1 MWRKARAVAL
11 AILAL
16 PAPETLAQTIEVRV
30 VEEVSRRALP
40 GVVVR
45 LVRNGRAEALGLS
58 NESGRLVLRAPGPG
72 TYQLLASRIGH
83 EPAPPVRLVLQTGTV
98 QQVIEMPRAVRM
110 LPAITVSG
118 ISRCERSPREGSL
131 AAALWQEI
139 ETALSANRITAEQGL
154 QILHTVRYQR
164 DRDSLDQVIR
174 ERVTGSAVTRGQP
187 FVALPAR
194 DLARRGFVYRQQDG
208 IHYAAPDAALLLA
221 DEFVNRHCFRV
232 NPSGPAAG
240 LIGLAFEP
248 VVDSRRPDVRG
259 TLWID
264 RESRELRYLEYSYT
278 SLEGPQAL
286 GNPGGEI
293 RFLRLESGAWIVSE
307 WFIRMPLTG
316 ELRNAPLGS
325 DRYVLLG
332 WVEQGGRASVRPP
345 PPRETEGRRF
355 TVEGEVYD
363 SLHHRGLAGALVTI
377 DGEPDSGRTDQRGT
391 FRLSVAGPGQRLLR
405 VTHPLL
411 GLVRDNSTREIVLPP
426 ERPVTIR
433 VDVPSPASFAR
444 TFCAGEEAGAGVVGM
459 VTDTAGAPAPA
470 RVVRAVW
477 HQVPSGRVER
487 GAVSRSLS
495 AETGPRGEFAFC
507 NLPRRQSVRI
517 ELLAAPERVLHRV
530 EVFIQDGF
538 QWVDLPQ
545 RP

>member
-1 MWRKARAVAL
+1 MWRKARALAL

-45 LVRNGRAEALGLS
+45 LVRDGKDGRAEALGLS

-72 TYQLLASRIGH
+72 AYQLLASRIGH

-98 QQVIEMPRAVRM
+98 QQVIEMPRAVRV

-118 ISRCERSPREGSL
+118 TTRCERSPREGSL

-187 FVALPAR
+187 FVALPAS
-194 DLARRGFVYRQQDG
+194 DLARRGFVYQQQDG

-232 NPSGPAAG
+232 NPTGSAAG

-264 RESRELRYLEYSYT
+264 RESRELRYLEYWYT
-278 SLEGPQAL
+278 SLEGPLAL

-293 RFLRLESGAWIVSE
+293 RFQRLETGTWIVSE

-316 ELRNAPLGS
+316 ERRNAPIGS
-325 DRYVLLG
+325 ERYVLLG
-332 WVEQGGRASVRPP
+332 WVEQGGRAGVHAPS
-345 PPRETEGRRF
+345 PRETEGRRF
-355 TVEGEVYD
+355 IVEGEVYD
-363 SLHHRGLAGALVTI
+363 SLHQSGLAGALVTI
-377 DGEPDSGRTDQRGT
+377 DGEPDSGRTDQRGN
-391 FRLSVAGPGQRLLR
+391 FRLSVAGPGRRLLR

-411 GLVRDNSTREIVLPP
+411 GLVRDNSTQEVVLSPQQ
-426 ERPVTIR
+426 PVTIR
-433 VDVPSPASFAR
+433 VAVPSPASFAR
-444 TFCAGEEAGAGVVGM
+444 TFCAGEAADAGVVGM
-459 VTDTAGAPAPA
+459 VRDTAGAPA
-470 RVVRAVW
+470 RLVRAVW
-477 HQVPSGRVER
+477 HHVPSARAER
-487 GAVSRSLS
+487 GTILRSQS
-495 AETGPRGEFAFC
+495 VETGPRGEFAFC
-507 NLPRRQSVRI
+507 NLPRRRPVRL
-517 ELLAAPERVLHRV
+517 ELLGPDGGVVRLV
-530 EVFIQDGF
+530 ELVPDSGF
-538 QWVDLPQ
+538 RWVDLKQ
-545 RP
+545 